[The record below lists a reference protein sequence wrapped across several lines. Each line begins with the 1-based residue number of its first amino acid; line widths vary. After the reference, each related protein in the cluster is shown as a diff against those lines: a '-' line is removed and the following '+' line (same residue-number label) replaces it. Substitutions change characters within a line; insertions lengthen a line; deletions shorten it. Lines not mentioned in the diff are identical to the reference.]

1 MRNKLGWSVALPVAC
16 SLTLIFVTA
25 GAQEHQGKEPE
36 PVVLS
41 SARTAAVAQSVPQVT
56 DSLTLTVGK
65 SMLLDSPLP
74 MDRVSVG
81 LGGFAEVTAVSPSE
95 VLVNAKAPGET
106 TLIIWQENG
115 TKLYYDLA
123 VQPSRFLAN
132 NRLDLAGRQIREE
145 LPGQDIRVAQENDT
159 FFLRGRV
166 KDLASA
172 DRAFSI
178 ASMLGK
184 AVNLLYVDIPAPE
197 AQVLLKVKFASV
209 DRNISSQMGT
219 NLFSTGAVNTI
230 GSLSTGAFSPP
241 SIPSVTTG
249 GRTATASL
257 SDALNLFLFRPDLN
271 LGATIKLVES
281 RGLLEV
287 LAEPNVLAQN
297 GKAASFLAGGEFPFP
312 VVQASGGGAAAA
324 VTIQF
329 REFGVRLNFLPT
341 ITPRG
346 TISLRVNPEVS
357 ALDFTHGLTVSGF
370 SVPAMTVRKMNT
382 SVELGEGQS
391 FAIGGLLDNRVTET
405 LQKIP
410 FIGDLPVIGKF
421 FQSKT
426 RNKENTELMV
436 IVTPELVRAIPQDAP
451 LPQLKYTVPFMDPNT
466 GASFEQVTSE
476 QIKRSAS
483 PKPPD
488 SLPVETLMKS
498 LQAESPAAP
507 EPIQPITF
515 PQAPA
520 APMASPAAAPTK

>member
-1 MRNKLGWSVALPVAC
+1 MRNKIGWSVALPLVC

-25 GAQEHQGKEPE
+25 GAQEHSGKEPD
-36 PVVLS
+36 PVVLPPE
-41 SARTAAVAQSVPQVT
+41 RTAPVARSAPQVP

-74 MDRVSVG
+74 MDRVSIG

-95 VLVNAKAPGET
+95 VLVNAKSPGET
-106 TLIIWQENG
+106 TLIIWQQDG

-132 NRLDLAGRQIREE
+132 NRLDLADRQIREE

-178 ASMLGK
+178 ASTLGK
-184 AVNLLYVDIPAPE
+184 AVNLLYVDVPAAE

-230 GSLSTGAFSPP
+230 GSVSTGAFSPP
-241 SIPSVTTG
+241 SIPNVTTG

-257 SDALNLFLFRPDLN
+257 SDALNLFLFRPDLD
-271 LGATIKLVES
+271 LGATIKLLES

-312 VVQASGGGAAAA
+312 VVQAAGGATAAA

-341 ITPRG
+341 LTPRG

-357 ALDFTHGLTVSGF
+357 ALDFTHGLTVTGF

-436 IVTPELVRAIPQDAP
+436 LVTPELVRAIPQDAP
-451 LPQLKYTVPFMDPNT
+451 RPQLKFTVPFMDPNT
-466 GASFEQVTSE
+466 GADFEQVNRSTS
-476 QIKRSAS
+476 I
-483 PKPPD
+483 KPPD
-488 SLPVETLMKS
+488 SLPVETLVKS
-498 LQAESPAAP
+498 LQAEAPTAP
-507 EPIQPITF
+507 EPIQPIAF
-515 PQAPA
+515 PQAPTV
-520 APMASPAAAPTK
+520 PMVSPAAAPAK

>member
-1 MRNKLGWSVALPVAC
+1 VTE
-16 SLTLIFVTA
+16 SLA
-25 GAQEHQGKEPE
+25 
-36 PVVLS
+36 
-41 SARTAAVAQSVPQVT
+41 
-56 DSLTLTVGK
+56 LTVGK

-81 LGGFAEVTAVSPSE
+81 LGGFAEVTAVSPRE
-95 VLVNAKAPGET
+95 VLVNAKTPGET
-106 TLIIWQENG
+106 TLIIWQQDG
-115 TKLYYDLA
+115 TKLYYDLT

-132 NRLDLAGRQIREE
+132 NRVDLAGRQIREE
-145 LPGQDIRVAQENDT
+145 LPGQDIRVAQEDDT

-178 ASMLGK
+178 ASTLGK
-184 AVNLLYVDIPAPE
+184 AVNLLYVDVPAPE
-197 AQVLLKVKFASV
+197 AQILLKVKFASV

-230 GSLSTGAFSPP
+230 GSISTGAFSPP

-249 GRTATASL
+249 GRSVTASL

-271 LGATIKLVES
+271 LGATIKLLES

-297 GKAASFLAGGEFPFP
+297 GKPASFLAGGEFPFP
-312 VVQASGGGAAAA
+312 VVQSSGGGASAA

-370 SVPAMTVRKMNT
+370 AVPAMTVRKMST

-436 IVTPELVRAIPQDAP
+436 IVTPELVRAIPQGAP
-451 LPQLKYTVPFMDPNT
+451 LPQLKYTVPFLDPNT
-466 GASFEQVTSE
+466 GADLE
-476 QIKRSAS
+476 QINRSAS
-483 PKPPD
+483 LTPP
-488 SLPVETLMKS
+488 SSIPVETLVKS
-498 LQAESPAAP
+498 LQAESPAGP
-507 EPIQPITF
+507 EPIQPIAF

-520 APMASPAAAPTK
+520 APMVSPATAPKK

>member
-1 MRNKLGWSVALPVAC
+1 MRHKISWGATLPVAGL
-16 SLTLIFVTA
+16 LTLIFATA
-25 GAQEHQGKEPE
+25 GAQERRAKEPE
-36 PVVLS
+36 PVALASERATSVIP
-41 SARTAAVAQSVPQVT
+41 RVPQAAE
-56 DSLTLTVGK
+56 SLALTVGK
-65 SMLLDSPLP
+65 SMLLDSTLP
-74 MDRVSVG
+74 MNRVSVG

-106 TLIIWQENG
+106 TLIIWQQDG
-115 TKLYYDLA
+115 TKLYYDLT

-132 NRLDLAGRQIREE
+132 NRVDLADRQIREE
-145 LPGQDIRVAQENDT
+145 LPGQDIRIAQEDDT

-178 ASMLGK
+178 ASTLGK
-184 AVNLLYVDIPAPE
+184 AVNLLYVDVPAPE
-197 AQVLLKVKFASV
+197 AQILLRVKFASV
-209 DRNISSQMGT
+209 DRNISTQMGT

-230 GSLSTGAFSPP
+230 GSLSTGVFSPP
-241 SIPSVTTG
+241 FIPSVTTG
-249 GRTATASL
+249 GRSATASL

-271 LGATIKLVES
+271 LGATIKLLES

-297 GKAASFLAGGEFPFP
+297 GKPASFLAGGEFPFP

-370 SVPAMTVRKMNT
+370 AVPAMTVRKMST

-410 FIGDLPVIGKF
+410 FISDLPVIGKF

-426 RNKENTELMV
+426 RNKENTELLV
-436 IVTPELVRAIPQDAP
+436 IVTPELVRAIPQGAP
-451 LPQLKYTVPFMDPNT
+451 LPQLKYTVPFLDPNT
-466 GASFEQVTSE
+466 GPDLENINRSTSLT
-476 QIKRSAS
+476 
-483 PKPPD
+483 PPT
-488 SLPVETLMKS
+488 SLPVETLVKS
-498 LQAESPAAP
+498 LQAESPAGP
-507 EPIQPITF
+507 EPFQPIGL
-515 PQAPA
+515 PQPPA
-520 APMASPAAAPTK
+520 VPMVSPATAPRK